1 MPRDNTPAHSV
12 SESFQNSLQAL
23 TPLLP
28 PAWGKSKRRIAVMYS
43 GWPPLSKERRNQPF
57 FFLFFFCFSIPI
69 KEEQK
74 GGTAFP
80 CSPSLIIAFW
90 EQAHINFCHPKHHLV
105 LLCHGLVL
113 IHQQTPA
120 VPPGLREDRACVAV
134 FQSKRPLSLGLWHQL
149 SHFTGRRKQGP
160 PLRCNM
166 SQHLAAGPSPSFHD
180 FRRKHE
186 LKKIK
191 RWEPVVILYWRNYK
205 RGGVLGFLHRSPAAA
220 VQPLC
225 H

>member
-1 MPRDNTPAHSV
+1 
-12 SESFQNSLQAL
+12 
-23 TPLLP
+23 
-28 PAWGKSKRRIAVMYS
+28 MYS
-43 GWPPLSKERRNQPF
+43 GWPPLSKARRNQPF
-57 FFLFFFCFSIPI
+57 FFFFCFSIPI

-149 SHFTGRRKQGP
+149 SHFTERRKQGP
-160 PLRCNM
+160 PFHCNM
-166 SQHLAAGPSPSFHD
+166 SQHLAAGPSPSFHY
-180 FRRKHE
+180 FRHKNE
-186 LKKIK
+186 LQGLKKIK
-191 RWEPVVILYWRNYK
+191 KDGSKWSYFTDRWQNHKGRN
-205 RGGVLGFLHRSPAAA
+205 FLVFCTNH
-220 VQPLC
+220 QQ
-225 H
+225 

>member
-1 MPRDNTPAHSV
+1 
-12 SESFQNSLQAL
+12 
-23 TPLLP
+23 
-28 PAWGKSKRRIAVMYS
+28 MYS
-43 GWPPLSKERRNQPF
+43 GWPPHSEERRNL
-57 FFLFFFCFSIPI
+57 FLFFFFSI

-149 SHFTGRRKQGP
+149 SHFTERRKQAP
-160 PLRCNM
+160 PFHCNM
-166 SQHLAAGPSPSFHD
+166 SQHLAAGPSPSFHY
-180 FRRKHE
+180 FRHTKKIE
-186 LKKIK
+186 LEGLKKIMTK
-191 RWEPVVILYWRNYK
+191 SQKGGIFRCFELAQQPSFPVISS
-205 RGGVLGFLHRSPAAA
+205 GDMI
-220 VQPLC
+220 
-225 H
+225 